1 MAKATTTAK
10 VDETQDQAVTPE
22 NIENTEN
29 TAPKATTT
37 AKEKVYKFVSDNK
50 YLTCASLGVQ
60 FVNGR
65 AETTNLEVA
74 KALATKN
81 GVTLIEE

>member
-10 VDETQDQAVTPE
+10 AEETQDQAV
-22 NIENTEN
+22 ENTEN

-74 KALATKN
+74 KALATKS